1 MWALYKRTFVGM
13 QIVIAIVS
21 IATLVLTRHWQ
32 PALMMFSVMQISA
45 VFGARWGVRVRN
57 MVKRDDE
64 KLPLQNG
71 V

>member
-13 QIVIAIVS
+13 QIVIAIV
-21 IATLVLTRHWQ
+21 AMGTFVLTRHWQ

-57 MVKRDDE
+57 MVRQDNDR
-64 KLPLQNG
+64 LPLHSG
-71 V
+71 S